1 MSDEENQEIPMAEC
15 GKCRTI
21 IPLDSKSCS
30 NCGVNF
36 GGVSEESLGECGS
49 CGKLQPTD
57 SQKCIQCG
65 VSFVEN
71 NDSDEED
78 TPESST
84 EEEPET
90 TSAESDEIDDTDT
103 EETDVEVETEEADA
117 EVEAE
122 ETDVEVEVEDDKVSE
137 DDVEESEELADESQ
151 DEEPEEDSNDDVD
164 EAEEDVSE
172 ESTED
177 TDDAEESEPS
187 EDEDTTEEADDAEEE
202 EVDNNATVMAF
213 ESLAFAIA
221 EAGFTAAE
229 AFAEMDASEDNLI
242 DAPELQKGIEKIG
255 GEKLSPSEV
264 TAILQYLDT
273 NKDNRIDPSELVK
286 ALDDLKI
293 GIKPGVMPKVKKEKE
308 FPSPVQKFLMG
319 KKANDIFYPIAYFLM
334 VAFIG
339 CWVVNGIGLIVSGD
353 GGTIVYDG
361 HDDGIGEVDFA
372 NWNVCELDLDEMP
385 DPCYGSVDK
394 GETYPCDPAIDP
406 GKCANSLT
414 PFSGENGGSSMPA
427 GFYTDGIVMIIIGVM
442 GLAVIAYLHLVY
454 APSLRDLVKGDSPEK
469 SDEEDQSDDSDS
481 AAEDDDEDDSDDDE
495 DDSDDDE
502 DDSDDDEDDSDDDED
517 DSDDDED
524 ADEDDID
531 VGSSVGLDVDGE
543 EFFGI
548 IIKFDDDEGTVTIE
562 TEDGE
567 EITGDED
574 DMFLDDEDDDE

>member
-21 IPLDSKSCS
+21 IPLDSKSCT

-57 SQKCIQCG
+57 SQECIQCG

-71 NDSDEED
+71 NDSEEEAA
-78 TPESST
+78 PESST
-84 EEEPET
+84 EEEPENA
-90 TSAESDEIDDTDT
+90 SEESDEIDATGT
-103 EETDVEVETEEADA
+103 EEADVEVETEED
-117 EVEAE
+117 E
-122 ETDVEVEVEDDKVSE
+122 VSE
-137 DDVEESEELADESQ
+137 DDIEESEELVDETDEGQ
-151 DEEPEEDSNDDVD
+151 DDVPEEDSNDDVD
-164 EAEEDVSE
+164 EVEEG

-187 EDEDTTEEADDAEEE
+187 EDEDATEEADDVEEE
-202 EVDNNATVMAF
+202 EEEDNNATIMAF

-221 EAGFTAAE
+221 EAGLTAAE

-255 GEKLSPSEV
+255 GEKLSPSQV
-264 TAILQYLDT
+264 TAILQYLDS
-273 NKDNRIDPSELVK
+273 NKNNRIDPSELVK

-481 AAEDDDEDDSDDDE
+481 AAKDDDEDDSDDDDDEDDSDDDE

-502 DDSDDDEDDSDDDED
+502 DDSDDDE
-517 DSDDDED
+517 DDDED

-567 EITGDED
+567 EITGDQD